1 MSEFLERLAIEFEA
15 DLKRLRERRRELR
28 DEIAA
33 VEEAEQAVA
42 TALRKLGLPRPPKPP
57 APTTTAVE
65 PEPAAE
71 PEPTPELQSVA
82 SRDGDAP
89 SATEPEPHKVKRPG
103 RRGWQYDRAPIRD
116 WMRERGTFTGREL
129 REEFALSTG
138 TQHNILVEFRTQ
150 GTIEQVDRPTGT
162 YRFAKPNGG
171 GPNHKPRGEIVATTG
186 TSVAPPPVA
195 GTGRNRKMKVSSSKD
210 VMEMVRVARQHGA
223 EIMSTSH
230 GFALT
235 RPGYSGRVT
244 VPSSPSKASLDKLRK
259 KFRTTL
265 GVPV

>member
-33 VEEAEQAVA
+33 VEEAERRVA

-65 PEPAAE
+65 PKPTAE
-71 PEPTPELQSVA
+71 PEPTAELESVP
-82 SRDGDAP
+82 STDGDAP
-89 SATEPEPHKVKRPG
+89 SATEPKIKRPG

-116 WMRERGTFTGREL
+116 WMRERGTFTSREL
-129 REEFALSTG
+129 REEFGLSTG
-138 TQHNILVEFRTQ
+138 TQQNILVEFRTQ
-150 GTIEQVDRPTGT
+150 GTIEQVDRSTGT

-195 GTGRNRKMKVSSSKD
+195 GTGRKMKISSSKE

-223 EIMSTSH
+223 EITSTSH